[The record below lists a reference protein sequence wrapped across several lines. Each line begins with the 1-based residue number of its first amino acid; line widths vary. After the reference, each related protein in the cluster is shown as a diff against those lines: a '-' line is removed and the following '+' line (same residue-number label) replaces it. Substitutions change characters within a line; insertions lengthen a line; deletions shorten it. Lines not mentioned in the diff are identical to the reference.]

1 MSASTVSKPIFEI
14 KATEERN
21 KISTR
26 MLSGSGKK
34 RPIFWLSG
42 CKRLEKNLQWWFW
55 LVTGNI
61 PLSSKVKTVK
71 NNVIEYM
78 EYNVYELTNSDFSK
92 DAAREFDQ
100 IDHGEDIVFPL

>member
-1 MSASTVSKPIFEI
+1 MSASAVSKPIFEI
-14 KATEERN
+14 KATEERTN
-21 KISTR
+21 ISTP

-42 CKRLEKNLQWWFW
+42 RKRLVKNQQWWFR

-61 PLSSKVKTVK
+61 PLSSKVKTGK

-78 EYNVYELTNSDFSK
+78 EYILSHYFCLS
-92 DAAREFDQ
+92 
-100 IDHGEDIVFPL
+100 